1 MSTPVNRLRRTV
13 VVRPRRLFPSTFAP
27 MRQRFRMLRSY
38 IIETARRAAILLLT
52 CAEEIF
58 YVDDVMPHPTTTVCD
73 EYITPTA
80 VICNILSVIQN
91 QNWWST
97 LFSERISI
105 MVEQAITNPKS
116 IQSQSYTKMHTLFS
130 SSPSGDHTFDVVRK
144 SMRAEVISAANV
156 AETEKNQDYDRKHVL
171 SSTLL
176 EKYHGDTVNLIKTAQ
191 KLLTEVEVAMNSPY

>member
-1 MSTPVNRLRRTV
+1 
-13 VVRPRRLFPSTFAP
+13 
-27 MRQRFRMLRSY
+27 
-38 IIETARRAAILLLT
+38 
-52 CAEEIF
+52 
-58 YVDDVMPHPTTTVCD
+58 
-73 EYITPTA
+73 
-80 VICNILSVIQN
+80 
-91 QNWWST
+91 
-97 LFSERISI
+97 

-191 KLLTEVEVAMNSPY
+191 KLLTEVEVAMNSLIDMAVDPPLPDL